1 VSSSLVQR
9 QAIVAFDG
17 IAEQYDDLFTCSTIG
32 RAQRGA
38 VWNVL
43 LQTFHPGD
51 HILELNCGTGEDAVF
66 LARHGI
72 AVTGYDA
79 SEKMIDV
86 ARRRARQESPRAEV
100 RFGTLPT
107 EYLSEL
113 RPSNLFDGVFSN
125 FSGLNCVA
133 DLDQVCVDLASLVP
147 IGAPFLVCLST
158 RFCMMETV
166 WFLLH
171 GALRKAFRRYRGRTS
186 AIVGQFTVDVRYP
199 LVNELR
205 RSFAPHFKLHSYT
218 GIGIFVPP
226 SYVEPWICRF
236 PYLLSLLRSIDEV
249 VSSLPLFRVIGDH
262 MLLRFERVQ
271 A

>member
-9 QAIVAFDG
+9 EAIFAFDG
-17 IAEQYDDLFTCSTIG
+17 IAEQYDELFTRSTIG
-32 RAQRGA
+32 RAQRDV
-38 VWNVL
+38 VWKAL
-43 LQTFHPGD
+43 LKTFHPGD
-51 HILELNCGTGEDAVF
+51 HILELNCGTGEDALF

-72 AVTGYDA
+72 AVSGYDA
-79 SEKMIDV
+79 SERMIEM
-86 ARRRARQESPRAEV
+86 ARRRMHEVSLGAEV

-113 RPSNLFDGVFSN
+113 CPRNLFDGIFSN

-133 DLDQVCVDLASLVP
+133 DLDRVCVDLASLVP
-147 IGAPFLVCLST
+147 VGASFLVCLST

-171 GALRKAFRRYRGRTS
+171 GSLRKAFRRYPGRTS
-186 AIVGQFTVDVRYP
+186 AVVGQFTVDVRYP
-199 LVNELR
+199 LITELK
-205 RSFAPHFKLHSYT
+205 RSFDPYFKLRSCN
-218 GIGIFVPP
+218 GVGIFVPP
-226 SYVEPWICRF
+226 SYVEPWISRF
-236 PYLLSLLRSIDEV
+236 PHLLKVLRSIDKMI
-249 VSSLPLFRVIGDH
+249 SGLPFFRVIGDH